1 MKKQIVSFVTA
12 GIFIL
17 FLQSFMPEA
26 SKENGFPDEISTIL
40 KTSCYDCHSTG
51 SKSSDALK
59 KVDFL
64 VWDEYQVTKKIS
76 LLGDISKVLEDE
88 KMPPKKYL
96 EHNPDSQLS
105 EEQIKL
111 LSDWTKEESE
121 KLMNGN

>member
-1 MKKQIVSFVTA
+1 MKKQIVSIVTA

-40 KTSCYDCHSTG
+40 KTSCYNCHSTG
-51 SKSSDALK
+51 SKSSLALK

-64 VWDEYQVTKKIS
+64 IWDEYKETEKIS
-76 LLGDISKVLEDE
+76 LLGDISNMVVKE

-96 EHNPDSQLS
+96 KHNPDSQIS
-105 EEQIKL
+105 EAQRKM
-111 LSDWTKEESE
+111 LSDWTKAESE
-121 KLMNGN
+121 KLMMGN